1 MASQSTRQQSRA
13 SKEDVMA
20 RLVMFWLAS
29 LVAVAVVTTTLTL
42 AQVRREVPR
51 VVSGADL
58 GFRVEGTDPS
68 GNASGVFVVRLNGK
82 WVPISS
88 MPTVRPLK

>member
-1 MASQSTRQQSRA
+1 
-13 SKEDVMA
+13 MA
-20 RLVMFWLAS
+20 RLVLFWLGS

-51 VVSGADL
+51 VVSGADV

-68 GNASGVFVVRLNGK
+68 GNATGVFVVRLNGE
-82 WVPISS
+82 WVPVSS
-88 MPTVRPLK
+88 TPTVRPLK

>member
-1 MASQSTRQQSRA
+1 
-13 SKEDVMA
+13 MA
-20 RLVMFWLAS
+20 RLVLFWLGS

-51 VVSGADL
+51 VVSGADV

-68 GNASGVFVVRLNGK
+68 GNASGVFVVRLNGE
-82 WVPISS
+82 WVPVSS

>member
-1 MASQSTRQQSRA
+1 
-13 SKEDVMA
+13 MA
-20 RLVMFWLAS
+20 RLVLFWLGS
-29 LVAVAVVTTTLTL
+29 LMAVAVVTTTLTL

-58 GFRVEGTDPS
+58 GFRVEGTDSS
-68 GNASGVFVVRLNGK
+68 GNASGVFVVRLNGQ
-82 WVPISS
+82 WVPVSS

>member
-1 MASQSTRQQSRA
+1 
-13 SKEDVMA
+13 MA
-20 RLVMFWLAS
+20 RLVLFWRGS

-51 VVSGADL
+51 VVSGADV

-68 GNASGVFVVRLNGK
+68 GNASGGFVVRLNGE
-82 WVPISS
+82 WVPVSS

>member
-1 MASQSTRQQSRA
+1 
-13 SKEDVMA
+13 MA
-20 RLVMFWLAS
+20 RLVLFWVGSLMALA
-29 LVAVAVVTTTLTL
+29 LVTTTLTL

-51 VVSGADL
+51 VVTGADL

-68 GNASGVFVVRLNGK
+68 GNATGVFVVRLNGE
-82 WVPISS
+82 WVPVSS

>member
-1 MASQSTRQQSRA
+1 
-13 SKEDVMA
+13 MA
-20 RLVMFWLAS
+20 RLVLFWLGS
-29 LVAVAVVTTTLTL
+29 LVGVAVVTTTLTL

-51 VVSGADL
+51 VVSGADV

-68 GNASGVFVVRLNGK
+68 GNASGVFVVRLNGE
-82 WVPISS
+82 WVPVSS

>member
-1 MASQSTRQQSRA
+1 
-13 SKEDVMA
+13 MA
-20 RLVMFWLAS
+20 RLVLFWLGS

-42 AQVRREVPR
+42 AQVRREMPR

-68 GNASGVFVVRLNGK
+68 GNASGVFVVRLNGE
-82 WVPISS
+82 WVPVSS

>member
-1 MASQSTRQQSRA
+1 
-13 SKEDVMA
+13 MA
-20 RLVMFWLAS
+20 RLVLFWLGS

-68 GNASGVFVVRLNGK
+68 GNASGVFVVRLNGE
-82 WVPISS
+82 WVPVSS

>member
-1 MASQSTRQQSRA
+1 
-13 SKEDVMA
+13 MA
-20 RLVMFWLAS
+20 RLVLFWVGSLMALA
-29 LVAVAVVTTTLTL
+29 LVTTTLTL

-51 VVSGADL
+51 VVTGADL

-68 GNASGVFVVRLNGK
+68 GNATGVFVVRLNGE